1 MINYSIAENTF
12 NPFRHTFGTKMIR
25 ILIVADQASLRKGL
39 RMRLAAEQDLQVL
52 GEASDADSALQ
63 LAVMLCPDVVLLDIE
78 MLHMDGLIITDR
90 IHTQCPDAHIVT
102 LSMYDDRQTRESAR
116 IAGAAAFVGKTM
128 PANTLLSAIRD
139 VVVQ

>member
-1 MINYSIAENTF
+1 
-12 NPFRHTFGTKMIR
+12 
-25 ILIVADQASLRKGL
+25 
-39 RMRLAAEQDLQVL
+39 MRLAAEQDLQVL